1 METRMNIFEE
11 VYTSLDALPQDE
23 RIRLLQQLLPP
34 QELFA
39 RMDGTRF
46 IIRKHGLRIFDTS
59 TLLSQAG
66 IPEDD
71 PRTQVFRELRGG
83 LIERGIPDGLRAI
96 AGRVDTVC
104 SRSGA
109 MQVWEGGR
117 KAWWVPI
124 AGTSQFESS
133 VRRVI
138 QEFEE
143 TRDRL
148 LLDDYDTVRSEA
160 EQRWSDSCLAAWE
173 NLNRLGKTVSRGA
186 FVATSM
192 ATFADLF
199 PSRADIRNKIHIVLV
214 PVQRPLPEK
223 IEKLLIDIREAERQK
238 IEAETAAAQ
247 EQMRLRSM
255 EVQLKEEQA
264 ASLRRERMLRNQLLR
279 EALDP
284 QIEQAKEILLQA
296 QSSLMRVANEIF
308 SALEI
313 GAEVSPAT
321 MRSWNNRLHTL
332 SVLAVGNVPLET
344 ALARLQELKQNA
356 RDTGRPSAEA
366 LQKASQRIEQ
376 AFVDLERKAAQEL
389 HADQI
394 WQLMRAGRGDVA
406 LQRIAEIRSK
416 ANNNLSEV
424 DALWKLVSGV
434 AARNELLA
442 DASEDFSEAAHIE
455 DMRQPVEVIHG

>member
-1 METRMNIFEE
+1 MNIFAE
-11 VYTSLDALPQDE
+11 VYARLDALPPDE

-59 TLLSQAG
+59 TLLTQAG

-83 LIERGIPDGLRAI
+83 LLEREIPDTLRAI
-96 AGRVDTVC
+96 AARVDTVC

-109 MQVWEGGR
+109 IQVWEGGR

-133 VRRVI
+133 VRRKI

-148 LLDDYDTVRSEA
+148 LLDNYDTVRREA
-160 EQRWSDSCLAAWE
+160 EQRWSDSSLAAWG
-173 NLNRLGKTVSRGA
+173 NLNRLGKAVSREA
-186 FVATSM
+186 FVATSTS
-192 ATFADLF
+192 TFADLF
-199 PSRADIRNKIHIVLV
+199 PSRADIREKVHIDLA

-223 IEKLLIDIREAERQK
+223 VEKLLTDIREAERQK

-247 EQMRLRSM
+247 EQMRLHSI
-255 EVQLKEEQA
+255 EAQIKLEQA
-264 ASLRRERMLRNQLLR
+264 ASLRRERLLRDQLLR

-308 SALEI
+308 SALETA
-313 GAEVSPAT
+313 AEVSPAT
-321 MRSWNNRLHTL
+321 MRSWNKRLRTL
-332 SVLAVGNVPLET
+332 SVLAAGNVPLET
-344 ALARLQELKQNA
+344 ALAKLQELKQNA
-356 RDTGRPSAEA
+356 RDPGRPSAEA
-366 LQKASQRIEQ
+366 LQTASQRIER
-376 AFVDLERKAAQEL
+376 AFADLEKRAALEL

-394 WQLMRAGRGDVA
+394 WQLMRAGRGDEA

-416 ANNNLSEV
+416 ANNNLTEV

-434 AARNELLA
+434 AARNELLE
-442 DASEDFSEAAHIE
+442 DGSEDSIETARIE
-455 DMRQPVEVIHG
+455 DTLQPIEVFHG

>member
-1 METRMNIFEE
+1 MNIFTE
-11 VYTSLDALPQDE
+11 VYDRLDALPPDE

-59 TLLSQAG
+59 TLLTQAG

-83 LIERGIPDGLRAI
+83 LLEREIPDALCNI
-96 AGRVDTVC
+96 ASRVDTLC

-109 MQVWEGGR
+109 IQVWEGGR

-124 AGTSQFESS
+124 AGTSQFESA
-133 VRRVI
+133 VRGLI
-138 QEFEE
+138 QEFEG

-148 LLDDYDTVRSEA
+148 LLENYDTVRAEA

-173 NLNRLGKTVSRGA
+173 NLNRLGKTVSREA
-186 FVATSM
+186 FLASSM

-199 PSRADIRNKIHIVLV
+199 PSRADIRNKIHIDLV

-223 IEKLLIDIREAERQK
+223 IEQLLVDLREAERQK

-247 EQMRLRSM
+247 EQMRLHSI
-255 EVQLKEEQA
+255 EADIKEEQA
-264 ASLRRERMLRNQLLR
+264 ATLRRERLLRDQLLR

-308 SALEI
+308 SALET

-321 MRSWNNRLHTL
+321 MRSWNQRLKTL
-332 SVLAVGNVPLET
+332 SVFASGNVPLET
-344 ALARLQELKQNA
+344 ALAKLQELKQSA
-356 RDTGRPSAEA
+356 HDPGRPSVEA
-366 LQKASQRIEQ
+366 LRHASKRIEQ
-376 AFVDLERKAAQEL
+376 AFSDLEKRAAQEI

-394 WQLMRAGRGDVA
+394 WQLMRAGRGDEA
-406 LQRIAEIRSK
+406 LQRIAEVRNK
-416 ANNNLSEV
+416 ASNNLSEV

-434 AARNELLA
+434 AARNELL
-442 DASEDFSEAAHIE
+442 DEESEKPDE
-455 DMRQPVEVIHG
+455 VEVEQTLQPAEVLHV